1 MLCYKNFAENE
12 ISSVIHFAGLKAVGE
27 SVQKPTEYYMNNVAG
42 TLVLIQEMK
51 KQVFGTL
58 YLVHL
63 QRFTA
68 IQKLFQLQRIVRSAV
83 QPTLMVHLNIWLSR
97 FYAIQQKRNQNLA

>member
-1 MLCYKNFAENE
+1 
-12 ISSVIHFAGLKAVGE
+12 
-27 SVQKPTEYYMNNVAG
+27 MNNVAG

-58 YLVHL
+58 YLAHL

-68 IQKLFQLQRIVRSAV
+68 IQKLFQLQRIVKSAV
-83 QPTLMVHLNIWLSR
+83 QPILMVHLNIWWSR